1 MISQALDPVDCKE
14 NVRNN
19 NENTTSTEIVV
30 YGCGVF
36 IEKEA
41 DPSEPVA
48 LTGAAINTMIK
59 NPEVLREQSI
69 DES

>member
-19 NENTTSTEIVV
+19 NNNKTINGIVF
-30 YGCGVF
+30 YGCGMF
-36 IEKEA
+36 IENEA

-48 LTGAAINTMIK
+48 FTGAAINTRSR
-59 NPEVLREQSI
+59 P
-69 DES
+69 